1 MVRIFADKKGSGE
14 YVIQTTALD
23 TDTFVFELAEAMG
36 DAMKASEES
45 ALCAVGIMKNA
56 MPIAFKLSGYKA
68 DTVAEQRTLVC
79 GIVSPENCEV
89 VSTAGR

>member
-14 YVIQTTALD
+14 YVIQTTALEPD
-23 TDTFVFELAEAMG
+23 VFIFELAEAM
-36 DAMKASEES
+36 DAAMRDSEDG
-45 ALCAVGIMKNA
+45 ALAAVGIMKNA

-68 DTVAEQRTLVC
+68 EGVAEQRTLVC
-79 GIVSPENCEV
+79 GVVSPENCEV